1 MEGELKIILKK
12 VITIDVVIAILVSIL
27 SLEFFKPYTYVV
39 IIGLAMAIINFIL
52 NAVTTS
58 YFLAAGGFKFFII
71 LASAVRVIIT
81 IGIILL
87 LYKNNNYNI
96 IAFMVGYTL
105 HYVAIMFY
113 GLTTMSKI

>member
-1 MEGELKIILKK
+1 LEEDLKIILKK
-12 VITIDVVIAILVSIL
+12 VIAIDVVIAILTSIL

-39 IIGLAMAIINFIL
+39 IIGIVMAIINFIL
-52 NAVTTS
+52 NAVTTNYLLS
-58 YFLAAGGFKFFII
+58 IGGNRFLIVFS
-71 LASAVRVIIT
+71 SAVRIIVT

-105 HYVAIMFY
+105 HYVAIILY
-113 GLTTMSKI
+113 GVTTTSKI